1 MHPAQLQIREVI
13 AAVRRRWKLIL
24 IPTVLVSALSAAAVL
39 MQPKKYASSTTILIR
54 PDKTLNPITGYQV
67 ALAYEEQSRNF
78 NEILWSRTVLQA
90 LADSLGLTKGAE
102 TEVQRFAIAQSLS
115 GNFTTNLGFGF
126 FRITYHDTDP
136 GRAQRAAQA
145 LANLFI
151 QTKLNFDDRQ
161 NALTVRFYERKVQ
174 EYRGALEASV
184 ESFAS
189 EIKQNI
195 DQLPVEERSLYGQLD
210 QTQRDVA
217 AIDERM
223 GTERRA
229 LSSLKML
236 QDEMRSNPKAL
247 RTERGR
253 QLLLDLQ
260 GKSLPLVS
268 ELETLLAQYD
278 EVSRRYTAKH
288 PDVEKLESRIA
299 GQLQRMAQDIELS
312 LSRIPSEQQVLEKK
326 RDRIIEQIRES
337 SAMTRMNKDKEES
350 YSINRRMY
358 DDMMVKLDQA
368 KLAQEV
374 GNQAANQ
381 YVMIDPAF
389 YPTAPAKPKLF
400 LIPAGLGLGFLLGVL
415 SAVLAELFDT
425 TVRTPRDI
433 EIYEKPIIALLPDV
447 HEDS

>member
-1 MHPAQLQIREVI
+1 MYPAQLQIREVI
-13 AAVRRRWKLIL
+13 VAARRRWKLIL
-24 IPTVLVSALSAAAVL
+24 IPTVLVATLSAVAVY
-39 MQPKKYASSTTILIR
+39 MQPRRYESSTTILIR

-90 LADSLGLTKGAE
+90 LADSLGLTKDAE
-102 TEVQRFAIAQSLS
+102 TEAQRLTIAQSLN
-115 GNFTTNLGFGF
+115 GNFTTNLGSGF
-126 FRITYHDTDP
+126 FRITYRDTDP

-161 NALTVRFYERKVQ
+161 NALTVQFYERKVQ
-174 EYRGALEASV
+174 EYRKNLDASV
-184 ESFAS
+184 QSLAS

-195 DQLPVEERSLYGQLD
+195 DQLPAEERSLYGQLD
-210 QTQRDVA
+210 EIQRDVT

-223 GTERRA
+223 GTEKRA

-268 ELETLLAQYD
+268 ELQTLLAQYD
-278 EVSRRYTAKH
+278 DISRRYTAKH

-299 GQLQRMAQDIELS
+299 GHLQRMAQDIELS
-312 LSRIPSEQQVLEKK
+312 LSKIPSEQQVLEKK

-337 SAMTRMNKDKEES
+337 STMTRMNKDKEES

-358 DDMMVKLDQA
+358 DEMMMKLDQA
-368 KLAQEV
+368 KLAREV
-374 GNQAANQ
+374 GNQGANQ

-389 YPTAPAKPKLF
+389 YPTQPASPKYV
-400 LIPAGLGLGFLLGVL
+400 LIAAGLGLGFLLGVL
-415 SAVLAELFDT
+415 SAVVAELFDT

-433 EIYEKPIIALLPDV
+433 EIYGKPVIALLPDA
-447 HEDS
+447 HED